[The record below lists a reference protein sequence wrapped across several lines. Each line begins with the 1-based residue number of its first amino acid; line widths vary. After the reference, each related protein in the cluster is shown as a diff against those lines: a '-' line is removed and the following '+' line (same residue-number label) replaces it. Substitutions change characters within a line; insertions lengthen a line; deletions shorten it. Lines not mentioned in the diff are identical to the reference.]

1 MTTRSLLL
9 LRHAKSSWDDPSL
22 DDFDRPLAKRGREAA
37 PRIAHEMVRRGWQP
51 DHALIS
57 PALRTRQ
64 TWELVSEVLPD
75 GISCDFVAAIYEA
88 PAARI
93 LEAVRSVPEN
103 AGCLLVVGHNP
114 GLEELA
120 VLIASPESDDE
131 AMARLSAKFP
141 TAAIARFSFG
151 GPWRTLGPGT
161 ALLEALV
168 TPKELG

>member
-1 MTTRSLLL
+1 MTTRNLLL

-37 PRIAHEMVRRGWQP
+37 PRIAHEMMRRGWQP
-51 DHALIS
+51 DHAIIS

-64 TWELVSEVLPD
+64 TWELVAAAFPH
-75 GISCDFVAAIYEA
+75 GISCDFLPAIYEA

-93 LEAVRSVPEN
+93 LEAVRSAPED
-103 AGCLLVVGHNP
+103 ATCLLVVGHNP

-120 VLIASPESDDE
+120 ALIASRESDDE
-131 AMARLSAKFP
+131 GMARLSAKFP

-151 GPWRTLGPGT
+151 GPWQALGPGT
-161 ALLEALV
+161 AILKAFV